1 MQQLAIN
8 FETVDKEQLETVK
21 WPKLLLRLT
30 KKANNESKSLAQ
42 KMIDNAT
49 AATSR
54 KMKAGPSSPGP
65 NGELAAG
72 VKRSRDGEAMTSLA
86 KRPLVKPSSRPLAL
100 QNAEKRRV
108 QLAEAKK
115 TEKVG
120 AAINGNAS
128 AVAAKTKSPA
138 AAPVKASTFSAL
150 MSASKRPGTTN
161 AERAAAAK
169 EKASLI
175 SAQLANVKKESVKR
189 ESPPRNTQVPA
200 PTKPQSSFLG
210 FLSDF
215 EKKTDSKPEQEE
227 VVLDETPEQKAK
239 RERKEARRKLRVS
252 WKADSD
258 LVETKLFQHDPDE
271 EMGHDDSM
279 MQDAGDTM
287 KEGEMLKKHHGMDD
301 LEDEEGDEP
310 TLIEY
315 SPPSEIDFSDVQ
327 SLSQDNYTKTGG
339 TQTPASGSSVA
350 QEKLEA
356 NSVMVVY
363 TFQSD
368 RPSTP
373 KEAPEEDEEEFEPCA
388 ALGEPNE
395 MTRTREKEHWARLQ
409 KPFDLAAHLQ
419 GINPGNAVQQ
429 SSTPAF
435 NLQQAMGLPFQPQQ
449 AAAPQAT
456 INVESLAK
464 IMAAITNVKQ
474 HMGSQPQQQHPTT
487 NQTATPLPT
496 DQQTG
501 PPPDLT
507 SLLASLHGGQPGG
520 ALPLGAGSNPNP
532 YPGSGDDSR
541 KHGLDDA
548 NGGKAKKKKGNK
560 VPAGESLP
568 YNYKTQTC
576 SFWKEG
582 KCTKGDS
589 CTYRHDD

>member
-1 MQQLAIN
+1 MQQLAVN
-8 FETVDKEQLETVK
+8 FETVDEEQLETVK

-42 KMIDNAT
+42 KMIDNAA
-49 AATSR
+49 AATAR
-54 KMKAGPSSPGP
+54 KKKAGPSSPGP

-72 VKRSRDGEAMTSLA
+72 VKRSRDGDAVTSLA
-86 KRPLVKPSSRPLAL
+86 KRPLVKPSSKPLAL

-115 TEKVG
+115 TAKVST
-120 AAINGNAS
+120 ITNGTAG
-128 AVAAKTKSPA
+128 AVAAKPKPTT
-138 AAPVKASTFSAL
+138 AAPVKASTFSTL

-189 ESPPRNTQVPA
+189 ESPPRNIQPSA

-210 FLSDF
+210 SLLDYE
-215 EKKTDSKPEQEE
+215 EKEDSKPKQEE
-227 VVLDETPEQKAK
+227 IIRDETPEQKAK

-252 WKADSD
+252 WKADKD
-258 LVETKLFQHDPDE
+258 LTEIKLFQHDPDE
-271 EMGHDDSM
+271 DMGHDDSM
-279 MQDAGDTM
+279 MQDAGNTM

-310 TLIEY
+310 TLVEY
-315 SPPSEIDFSDVQ
+315 SPPSEVDFDDVQ
-327 SLSQDNYTKTGG
+327 AASPENYTKTGG
-339 TQTPASGSSVA
+339 PLTPESASSGA

-363 TFQSD
+363 TSQSD

-373 KEAPEEDEEEFEPCA
+373 KEAPEEDEEDFEPCA

-395 MTRTREKEHWARLQ
+395 MTRTREKEHWARLH

-419 GINPGNAVQQ
+419 GINPGNVAQQ

-449 AAAPQAT
+449 ATTPQAGFD
-456 INVESLAK
+456 LAK
-464 IMAAITNVKQ
+464 LLAAVTNVKQ
-474 HMGSQPQQQHPTT
+474 EIGSQPQQQHQPYQAPTPI
-487 NQTATPLPT
+487 AAA
-496 DQQTG
+496 QQTG

-507 SLLASLHGGQPGG
+507 SLLASLQGGQPLG

>member
-1 MQQLAIN
+1 M
-8 FETVDKEQLETVK
+8 
-21 WPKLLLRLT
+21 
-30 KKANNESKSLAQ
+30 
-42 KMIDNAT
+42 
-49 AATSR
+49 
-54 KMKAGPSSPGP
+54 
-65 NGELAAG
+65 
-72 VKRSRDGEAMTSLA
+72 
-86 KRPLVKPSSRPLAL
+86 
-100 QNAEKRRV
+100 
-108 QLAEAKK
+108 
-115 TEKVG
+115 
-120 AAINGNAS
+120 
-128 AVAAKTKSPA
+128 
-138 AAPVKASTFSAL
+138 
-150 MSASKRPGTTN
+150 
-161 AERAAAAK
+161 
-169 EKASLI
+169 
-175 SAQLANVKKESVKR
+175 KR
-189 ESPPRNTQVPA
+189 ESPPRNTQPSA

-215 EKKTDSKPEQEE
+215 EKKEDSKPKQEE
-227 VVLDETPEQKAK
+227 VILDETPEQKAK

-258 LVETKLFQHDPDE
+258 LVEIKLFQHDPDE

-315 SPPSEIDFSDVQ
+315 SPPSEVDFGDVQ
-327 SLSQDNYTKTGG
+327 ATSPENYTKTGG
-339 TQTPASGSSVA
+339 PLTPESASNGA

-356 NSVMVVY
+356 KSVMVVY
-363 TFQSD
+363 ASQSD

-373 KEAPEEDEEEFEPCA
+373 KEAPEEDEEDFEPCA

-419 GINPGNAVQQ
+419 GINPGNAVKQ
-429 SSTPAF
+429 SATPSF
-435 NLQQAMGLPFQPQQ
+435 NLQQAMGLPFQPGHP
-449 AAAPQAT
+449 AAPQAGFD
-456 INVESLAK
+456 LAK
-464 IMAAITNVKQ
+464 LMAAVTNVKQ
-474 HMGSQPQQQHPTT
+474 NMGSQPQQQHPTY
-487 NQTATPLPT
+487 QPPTPVAAA
-496 DQQTG
+496 QQTG

-507 SLLASLHGGQPGG
+507 SLLASLQGGQPSG

-560 VPAGESLP
+560 VPAEESLP